1 MSNISKRRDSK
12 NRVLKEGESQ
22 RKDGRYA
29 FKFLDNDGK
38 YKTVYSWKLTKTDIT
53 PAGKR
58 DGPSLREKEE
68 GIIKQLYSRDTAVF
82 SQYSIRNLLDDYYG
96 NKVFHTVKYYNT
108 TLVLLK
114 AVCKSPYINK
124 KINEVNFKVA
134 RDLLIDIQR
143 TNNYKFGTMRLIKS
157 LFHQAFS
164 YALKNESITKNPFDF
179 SIGEIF
185 SNDNKKVIA
194 LLPEEKNSLLDF
206 LKDEKK
212 SKSFSFFY
220 DYLQVLFDTGLRI
233 SEFCALTKDDI
244 DFNNRMITVNKQ
256 LIKVSRKNKI
266 LSKGYHIT
274 NLKTKRS
281 MRRIPMT
288 DNAKICLEN
297 IILKS
302 KKYKNFV
309 VDGYTDFIVLSE
321 KGCLCDSGYWSSKFY
336 RISELY
342 ADYSGE
348 FIKVSPHICR
358 HTFCSDMVRN
368 GLNPKVIQTI
378 MGHSTVAISYDVY
391 TDISIEKITEEFIE
405 AFNE

>member
-29 FKFLDNDGK
+29 FKFLDNDGR

-82 SQYSIRNLLDDYYG
+82 SQYSIKNLLDDYYG
-96 NKVFHTVKYYNT
+96 NKVFHTVKHYNT
-108 TLVLLK
+108 TFFMLK
-114 AVCKSPYINK
+114 KIYKSPYINK
-124 KINEVNFKVA
+124 KINEVNYKIA
-134 RDLLIDIQR
+134 RDLLIDLQR
-143 TNNYKFGTMRLIKS
+143 ANNYKAGTMKIVKS
-157 LFHQAFS
+157 IFHQAFS
-164 YALKNESITKNPFDF
+164 YALRNEFITKNPFDF

-185 SNDNKKVIA
+185 SDDNKKVVA
-194 LLPEEKNSLLDF
+194 LLPEEKDSLLDF

-244 DFNNRMITVNKQ
+244 DFKNRIITVNKQ
-256 LIKVSRKNKI
+256 LIKVNRKNKV
-266 LSKGYHIT
+266 LSNGYHIT
-274 NLKTKRS
+274 KLKTKRS
-281 MRRIPMT
+281 MRKIPIT
-288 DNAKICLEN
+288 DNAKMCLEN
-297 IILKS
+297 IISKS
-302 KKYKNFV
+302 GKYKNFI

-321 KGCLCDSGYWSSKFY
+321 KGRLCDNYYWSNKFY
-336 RISELY
+336 RIAELY
-342 ADYSGE
+342 ADYYGK
-348 FIKVSPHICR
+348 FIKISPHICR
-358 HTFCSDMVRN
+358 HTFCSDMVRK
-368 GLNPKVIQTI
+368 GLNPKIIQML

-391 TDISIEKITEEFIE
+391 TDISIEAISEEFID
-405 AFNE
+405 AFND